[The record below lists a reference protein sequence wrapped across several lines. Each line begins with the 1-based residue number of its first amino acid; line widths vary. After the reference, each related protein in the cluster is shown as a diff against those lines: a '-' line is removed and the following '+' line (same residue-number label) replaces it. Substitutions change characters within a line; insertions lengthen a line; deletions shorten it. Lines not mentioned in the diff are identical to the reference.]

1 MHGPVPPLL
10 GDDRFEDYAKNRQN
24 FYATLHINKYGSPPT
39 TLQKIQGST
48 RIAAFDPNSP
58 EAKEAARREQMEELA
73 MYSRFGYSVI
83 GGGTGGGG
91 GRGNNNQNPF
101 GSLLGGLF
109 GVSTQTQQPLME
121 FANPG
126 GEPAVLLVSNM
137 IAENKINN
145 LDMISNTKPKRDYYR
160 TAALIAAYWQEN
172 LDVLSDELISHFHG
186 MSDEQ
191 MISTLMKDR
200 KYYSRFGGYSITRR
214 AEEVPNSPGWK
225 WLDWLGDFNDDTF
238 PWVYH
243 LGLGWIYIH
252 GPTDEQTWFYI
263 PQMLA
268 GLAQPR

>member
-1 MHGPVPPLL
+1 
-10 GDDRFEDYAKNRQN
+10 
-24 FYATLHINKYGSPPT
+24 
-39 TLQKIQGST
+39 
-48 RIAAFDPNSP
+48 
-58 EAKEAARREQMEELA
+58 MEELA

-160 TAALIAAYWQEN
+160 TAALIVAYWQEN
-172 LDVLSDELISHFHG
+172 LDVLSDEIISRFHG

-191 MISTLMKDR
+191 MISTL
-200 KYYSRFGGYSITRR
+200 
-214 AEEVPNSPGWK
+214 
-225 WLDWLGDFNDDTF
+225 
-238 PWVYH
+238 
-243 LGLGWIYIH
+243 
-252 GPTDEQTWFYI
+252 
-263 PQMLA
+263 
-268 GLAQPR
+268 

>member
-1 MHGPVPPLL
+1 MNL
-10 GDDRFEDYAKNRQN
+10 K
-24 FYATLHINKYGSPPT
+24 
-39 TLQKIQGST
+39 
-48 RIAAFDPNSP
+48 
-58 EAKEAARREQMEELA
+58 
-73 MYSRFGYSVI
+73 SR
-83 GGGTGGGG
+83 
-91 GRGNNNQNPF
+91 
-101 GSLLGGLF
+101 
-109 GVSTQTQQPLME
+109 
-121 FANPG
+121 

-145 LDMISNTKPKRDYYR
+145 LDMISNAQPKRDYYR

-214 AEEVPNSPGWK
+214 AEEVPNAPGWK

-243 LGLGWIYIH
+243 LGLGGYTFMDLQTSKH
-252 GPTDEQTWFYI
+252 GFTY
-263 PQMLA
+263 QMLG
-268 GLAQPR
+268 GLAQPRRFGKTWMIGLHIMALRAIFREMGGLYPRISGKNN